1 MNPVILIDQEPV
13 TAGEGKTLNGL
24 GRASRLQGLFEG
36 GSTLLLASIFGN
48 GMNYLFMMFL
58 ARQLGMEEFGLYALG
73 ITVFN
78 TLLLLLT
85 TGVDSGTVKFV
96 SDRLAFSDH
105 VAARRMAVGACL
117 VAAGVGLIL
126 GIGLAFAATPVA
138 TYAYRKT
145 GLAPILFLF
154 AGALPFAMV
163 TTLLLAAIQAYQS
176 VRATALVKY
185 VWEPLCKWGAA
196 VLAVAA
202 GWGLVGVIGGLVV
215 TFIISTLLAAVILVR
230 VAQVPLHAV
239 TTMSQD
245 DARTFAAFCFPLLAA
260 NLFGVVAPRMD
271 VMLLGYWASSVD
283 VGRYL
288 IAFQTAAVLAL
299 VLGAFDVVFAPMMSR
314 AWAKRDEAEL
324 GDAYRA
330 LHRLTAMAT
339 VPVFVIVII
348 FREEVL
354 ALFGGGAGE
363 ASAALAILATGYL
376 VNALLGGAST
386 VLLMT
391 GRSRIVL
398 LNTIAYGIGLG
409 LGATLLIP
417 PWGMAGA
424 AVAASATLVGV
435 NVLRAWQVWHCHAMF
450 PWTWQTLKPL
460 AGGFTMSLLLW
471 LAKPYLDPLWFVPLA
486 GIGAMT
492 YCASLYLLRLEN
504 DDQMMVSA
512 TLTRWLPVRS

>member
-1 MNPVILIDQEPV
+1 
-13 TAGEGKTLNGL
+13 
-24 GRASRLQGLFEG
+24 
-36 GSTLLLASIFGN
+36 
-48 GMNYLFMMFL
+48 MNYLFMMFL

-96 SDRLAFSDH
+96 SDRLAFGDH
-105 VAARRMAVGACL
+105 LAARRMALGACL
-117 VAAGVGLIL
+117 VAAGVGIIL
-126 GIGLAFAATPVA
+126 AIGLAFVATPVA

-176 VRATALVKY
+176 VRATVLVKY
-185 VWEPLCKWGAA
+185 LWEPLGKWGAA

-202 GWGLVGVIGGLVV
+202 GWGLVGVIGGLVL
-215 TFIISTLLAAVILVR
+215 TFVCSTLLAAVILVR
-230 VAQVPLHAV
+230 IAQVPLHAV
-239 TTMSQD
+239 TTMSQA
-245 DARTFAAFCFPLLAA
+245 DARTFAAFCSPLLAA

-271 VMLLGYWASSVD
+271 VMLLGYWGSSVD

-299 VLGAFDVVFAPMMSR
+299 VLGAFDIVFAPMMSR
-314 AWAKRDEAEL
+314 AWARRDEAEL
-324 GDAYRA
+324 SDVYRA
-330 LHRLTAMAT
+330 FHRLTAMAT

-354 ALFGGGAGE
+354 ALFGGGTGE
-363 ASAALAILATGYL
+363 ASAALAILAIGYL
-376 VNALLGGAST
+376 ANAMLGGAST

-398 LNTIAYGIGLG
+398 LNTIVYGIGLG

-417 PWGMAGA
+417 QWGMAGA
-424 AVAASATLVGV
+424 ALAASATLVGV
-435 NVLRAWQVWHCHAMF
+435 NVLRAWQVWHCHAML

-460 AGGFTMSLLLW
+460 VGGFTMGLLLW
-471 LAKPYLDPLWFVPLA
+471 IAKPYLGPAWVIPLA
-486 GIGAMT
+486 GIGAAVYLT
-492 YCASLYLLRLEN
+492 LLYVMQLNEDDQVVVAVTLARLRL
-504 DDQMMVSA
+504 
-512 TLTRWLPVRS
+512 VRS

>member
-1 MNPVILIDQEPV
+1 MKLVTHTDQEPAI
-13 TAGEGKTLNGL
+13 AGEIDTLKDL
-24 GRASRLQGLFEG
+24 GRVSSLQGLFEG
-36 GSTLLLASIFGN
+36 GSTLLLASAFGS

-96 SDRLAFSDH
+96 SDRLAFGDH
-105 VAARRMAVGACL
+105 SAARHMAVWTCL
-117 VAAGVGLIL
+117 IVAGVGLIL
-126 GIGLAFAATPVA
+126 ALSLALAATPVA
-138 TYAYRKT
+138 TYAFGKA
-145 GLAPILFLF
+145 GLAPILFLL
-154 AGALPFAMV
+154 AWALPFAMV
-163 TTLLLAAIQAYQS
+163 TTLLLAASQAYQS
-176 VRATALVKY
+176 VRAIALVRY
-185 VWEPLCKWGAA
+185 LWEPLGKWSSAA
-196 VLAVAA
+196 LALAA
-202 GWGLVGVIGGLVV
+202 GWGLVGVVGGLVM
-215 TFIISTLLAAVILVR
+215 TFIISALLAAMILVR
-230 VAQVPLHAV
+230 VAQIPPHAV
-239 TTMSQD
+239 TTISQN

-283 VGRYL
+283 VGQYL

-299 VLGAFDVVFAPMMSR
+299 VLGAFDVVFAPVMSR
-314 AWAKRDEAEL
+314 AWARRDEAEL

-339 VPVFVIVII
+339 VPVFVLVII

-354 ALFGGGAGE
+354 ALVGGGTSG
-363 ASAALAILATGYL
+363 ASAALAILASGYL
-376 VNALLGGAST
+376 VNAMLGGAST

-398 LNTIAYGIGLG
+398 LNTIVYGIGLG

-417 PWGMAGA
+417 QWGMVGA
-424 AVAASATLVGV
+424 AVAASATLVGI
-435 NVLRAWQVWHCHAMF
+435 NVLRAWQVWHCHAMR

-460 AGGFTMSLLLW
+460 AGGFAMCVLLW
-471 LAKPYLDPLWFVPLA
+471 LAKPYLSPLWFVPLA
-486 GIGAMT
+486 GIGAMA
-492 YCASLYLLRLEN
+492 YCASLYLMRLEN
-504 DDQMMVSA
+504 DDHMMVSA